1 MNKKELLDG
10 FFSQEE
16 ELGFEGMMIVDS
28 SNIEEGKLSVMK
40 FPIVNQINQD
50 ELLLKEAK
58 NVLYYIKETKN
69 DINQFISDINQSVII
84 LENFLKDTILTVD
97 VISAIDFLNNLP
109 IKSKNTNKNEKGET

>member
-40 FPIVNQINQD
+40 LPVSKQINQD

-84 LENFLKDTILTVD
+84 LENFLKDNVVTVD

-109 IKSKNTNKNEKGET
+109 I